1 MTITPLTFS
10 FFLFYEY
17 DLYFFFSFLEFHN
30 LWRSFLLITLYYQI
44 KISFDFLCRWELNI
58 RFLIQLSE
66 TLPVELTET
75 HRQPLL
81 K

>member
-1 MTITPLTFS
+1 MTITPLL
-10 FFLFYEY
+10 FFF
-17 DLYFFFSFLEFHN
+17 FMSTTSIFFSFLEFHN